1 MLNKMLFKQVCL
13 TIIAAL
19 AIMALQVPQSAKAAD
34 PVTYQGLGKA
44 VYAGKTYFENKI
56 TSTTKVLV
64 TPSDTLNSIQTKL
77 DAGGIIQFAAGT
89 YNLGVMKINQ
99 SNTRVEVDR
108 NAIFN
113 MNSNILFDIR
123 PATVTSPRIEN
134 VEIASIGP
142 GRFKINTNGNVGG
155 DKRPV
160 RLSNV
165 KNFAVSG
172 INISGNYEGQPF
184 IVLAP
189 YQDGS
194 PGTIL
199 VNGQQTYNPIF
210 GLVPTYGVIQN
221 VGATKIHGGY
231 ATVQMFGGNNV
242 LMRNIDGDNGVTVRL
257 EPGSGKNTDYISMS
271 GPDLGALHNIA
282 LVNISNTNGFATVYL
297 KPHAKL
303 NHNITL
309 ANISA
314 VNSAFAIHA
323 DVAEFKADDNV
334 TVSYG
339 GDTYN
344 VHRQRGRFEN
354 VKLQGDI
361 SLTQQGTDK
370 LAWFAI
376 SDLLYIDYSKRDGA
390 GNYSDYAP
398 SIEGSKRLT
407 TPVVPVLMI
416 SQEYRSD
423 TEFSIE
429 RGNYTMDFTTANI
442 QSIGFTHSL
451 ATDGGV
457 LYREDGRTKTNKPL
471 TAEQIMDY

>member
-1 MLNKMLFKQVCL
+1 MHKKMWFKHVCL
-13 TIIAAL
+13 TVIASL
-19 AIMALQVPQSAKAAD
+19 SIMAFQVPQSAKAAD
-34 PVTYQGLGKA
+34 AATFQGLGKA
-44 VYAGKTYFENKI
+44 VYAGKTYFENKV
-56 TSTTKVLV
+56 TTTTKVLV
-64 TPSDTLNSIQTKL
+64 TPSDSLSSIQTKL
-77 DAGGIIQFAAGT
+77 DAGGVIQFTAGT
-89 YNLGVMKINQ
+89 YNLGVIKIHQ

-108 NAIFN
+108 NAVFN

-142 GRFKINTNGNVGG
+142 GRFTIRTNGNVGG

-160 RLSNV
+160 RISNV

-199 VNGQQTYNPIF
+199 VNSQQTYNPIF

-242 LMRNIDGDNGVTVRL
+242 LMRNIDGDHGVTVRL
-257 EPGSGKNTDYISMS
+257 EPGSGKDSDYISMS
-271 GPDLGALHNIA
+271 GPNLGALHHIA
-282 LVNISNTNGFATVYL
+282 LVNISNNNGFASVYL

-309 ANISA
+309 ADITS

-323 DVAEFKADDNV
+323 DVAEFKADDSV

-339 GDTYN
+339 GDTYHI
-344 VHRQRGRFEN
+344 HRQRGRFEN
-354 VKLQGDI
+354 VQLKGDI
-361 SLTQQGTDK
+361 TLTQQGTNK
-370 LAWFAI
+370 FAWFAI

-398 SIEGSKRLT
+398 SIEGTKRLT
-407 TPVVPVLMI
+407 TPIVPVLML
-416 SQEYRSD
+416 SQEYRTD
-423 TEFSIE
+423 TIFSIE
-429 RGNYTMDFTTANI
+429 RGNFTMDLGAANI

>member
-1 MLNKMLFKQVCL
+1 MHKNNLFKQVCL
-13 TIIAAL
+13 IIIAAITL
-19 AIMALQVPQSAKAAD
+19 TVFQVPPTAKAAE
-34 PVTYQGLGKA
+34 PQTFQGLGKA

-56 TSTTKVLV
+56 TNATKVLV
-64 TPSDTLNSIQTKL
+64 TPNDSLISIQSKL
-77 DAGGIIQFAAGT
+77 DAGGIIQFTAGT
-89 YNLGVMKINQ
+89 YHLGTMKINR

-108 NAIFN
+108 NAVFN

-142 GRFKINTNGNVGG
+142 GRFTVHTNGNIGG

-172 INISGNYEGQPF
+172 IQIAGNYEGQPF

-189 YQDGS
+189 YQDSS
-194 PGTIL
+194 PGTII
-199 VNGQQTYNPIF
+199 VNGKQTYNPIF
-210 GLVPTYGVIQN
+210 GLVPSYGVIQN
-221 VGATKIHGGY
+221 VGATRIHGGY
-231 ATVQMFGGNNV
+231 ATVQIFGGNNV

-257 EPGSGKNTDYISMS
+257 EPGSGKDSDYISMS

-282 LVNISNTNGFATVYL
+282 LVNISNSNGFASVYL
-297 KPHAKL
+297 KPHAKI

-309 ANISA
+309 ADISA
-314 VNSAFAIHA
+314 VNSAFAIHG
-323 DVAEFKADDNV
+323 DVAEFKSDDEV
-334 TVSYG
+334 TVTYG
-339 GDTYN
+339 GNTYQ

-354 VKLQGDI
+354 IKLKGAI
-361 SLTQQGTDK
+361 SLTQQGTNK
-370 LAWFAI
+370 SAWFAI

-390 GNYSDYAP
+390 GNYSDYAS

-407 TPVVPVLMI
+407 TPVVPVLLLA
-416 SQEYRSD
+416 QEYRSD
-423 TEFSIE
+423 TVFSVE
-429 RGNYTMDFTTANI
+429 RGNYTMDLNAADI

-471 TAEQIMDY
+471 TAEQIME